1 MDFSLSDELLE
12 LKERTERFVRE
23 KVLPFEGDPRQT
35 PHGPTEELRRELVA
49 LGREAGLLSPHVGR
63 EWGGLGL
70 DHRAKAV
77 VFEAAGYSPLGPV
90 ALNCFA
96 PDEGNMHL
104 LEQVAEERQKKQWL
118 LPLAAGEMRSCFMM
132 TEPAPGAGA
141 DPSMLLTTARR
152 DGDEFVIDGRKWL
165 ITGAVG
171 AGLGIVMARNE
182 SDALGPAG
190 ATMFLTPMDA
200 AGIHVE
206 RVLDTLDQYMT
217 GGHAVVR
224 LDGLRVHESQV
235 LGRVGEGFRYAQVRL
250 APARLTH
257 CMRWLGAARRAHDIA
272 VDYARRRT
280 AFGKPIGEH
289 EGVGFMLADNEMDIH
304 QCRLV
309 IWHTAWV
316 LDQGHP
322 RNGPQGPAVRGGRH
336 ESSMAKVICSE
347 AIWRVVD
354 RSMQILGG
362 LGITDDTIVARL
374 WREVRPFR
382 IYDGPSEV
390 HRWSIAQR
398 VLRAGNAR
406 GHAPSQS

>member
-1 MDFSLSDELLE
+1 MDFTLPEELAALQQ
-12 LKERTERFVRE
+12 RTERFVRGE
-23 KVLPFEGDPRQT
+23 MIPRENDPRQT
-35 PHGPTEELRRELVA
+35 PHGPSEEFRRELVA

-70 DHRAKAV
+70 DHRGKAV
-77 VFEAAGYSPLGPV
+77 VFEAAGYSPLGPI

-96 PDEGNMHL
+96 PDEANMHL
-104 LEQVAEERQKKQWL
+104 LEQVAEARQQQEWL
-118 LPLAAGEMRSCFMM
+118 RPLAAGQIRSCFMM

-152 DGDEFVIDGRKWL
+152 DGHDFVISGTKWL

-171 AGLGIVMARNE
+171 AEMAIIMARTE
-182 SDALGPAG
+182 SDDLGPAG
-190 ATMFLTPMDA
+190 ATMFLAPMSTP
-200 AGIHVE
+200 GIHIE
-206 RVLDTLDQYMT
+206 RVLDTLDQYMA

-224 LDGLRVHESQV
+224 LEGVRVPESAV
-235 LGRVGEGFRYAQVRL
+235 LGRVGEGFRYAQARL

-272 VDYARRRT
+272 VDYARRRS
-280 AFGKPIGEH
+280 AFGKPLGEH
-289 EGVGFMLADNEMDIH
+289 EGVGFMLADSEMDLH
-304 QCRLV
+304 TSRLT

-316 LDQGHP
+316 LDQGA
-322 RNGPQGPAVRGGRH
+322 RGRH

-374 WREVRPFR
+374 FREARPFR

-390 HRWSIAQR
+390 HRWSIAR
-398 VLRAGNAR
+398 HVLRARADD
-406 GHAPSQS
+406 

>member
-1 MDFSLSDELLE
+1 MDFSLPGDLAE
-12 LKERTERFVRE
+12 LKERTERLVRE
-23 KVLPFEGDPRQT
+23 RIIPYENDPRQT
-35 PHGPTEELRRELVA
+35 PHGPSPELRRELVA

-70 DHRAKAV
+70 DHQAKSV

-96 PDEGNMHL
+96 PDEANMHL
-104 LEQVAEERQKKQWL
+104 LEQVAETAQKERWL
-118 LPLAAGEMRSCFMM
+118 RPLAAGETRSCFMM
-132 TEPAPGAGA
+132 TEPAPGAGS
-141 DPSMLLTTARR
+141 DPSMLKTTARR
-152 DGDEFVIDGRKWL
+152 ADNGNRGDFIIDGEKWL

-171 AGLGIVMARNE
+171 AEFAIIMAKTGSDE
-182 SDALGPAG
+182 SRPAG
-190 ATMFLTPMDA
+190 ATMFLSPMDA
-200 AGIHVE
+200 PGIKVE
-206 RVLDTLDQYMT
+206 RVLDTLDQYMS
-217 GGHAVVR
+217 GGHAVIR
-224 LDGLRVHESQV
+224 LEGLRVPESAV

-272 VDYARRRT
+272 ADYARRRT
-280 AFGKPIGEH
+280 AFGKPLGEH
-289 EGVGFMLADNEMDIH
+289 EGVGFMLADNEMDLH
-304 QCRLV
+304 TSRLT
-309 IWHTAWV
+309 IWHAAWV
-316 LDQGHP
+316 LDQG
-322 RNGPQGPAVRGGRH
+322 GRGTH

-374 WREVRPFR
+374 FREVRPFR

-390 HRWSIAQR
+390 HRWSIAR
-398 VLRAGNAR
+398 RILRGVAGR
-406 GHAPSQS
+406 E

>member
-1 MDFSLSDELLE
+1 MDFGLSVELVE

-23 KVLPFEGDPRQT
+23 RILPYEGDARQT

-49 LGREAGLLSPHVGR
+49 LGRAMGLLSPHVGR

-104 LEQVAEERQKKQWL
+104 LEAVAEEHQKERWL
-118 LPLAAGEMRSCFMM
+118 RPLAAGEIRSCFMM

-141 DPSMLLTTARR
+141 DPSMLRTTARR
-152 DGDEFVIDGRKWL
+152 DGDHFIIDGTKWL
-165 ITGAVG
+165 ISGAAG
-171 AGLGIVMARNE
+171 AELGIVMAK
-182 SDALGPAG
+182 SDGDDAGPAG
-190 ATMFLTPMDA
+190 ATMFLTPMHA
-200 AGIHVE
+200 PGIVIE
-206 RVLDTLDQYMT
+206 RVLDTLDQAMS

-224 LDGLRVHESQV
+224 LDGLRVNESDV
-235 LGRVGEGFRYAQVRL
+235 LGRVGEGFRYAQLRL

-257 CMRWLGAARRAHDIA
+257 CMRWLGAACRAHDIA
-272 VDYARRRT
+272 ADYARRRT
-280 AFGKPIGEH
+280 AFGKPLGEH

-304 QCRLV
+304 QSRLV

-316 LDQGHP
+316 LDQG
-322 RNGPQGPAVRGGRH
+322 RRGTQ

-374 WREVRPFR
+374 FREVRPFR

-390 HRWSIAQR
+390 HRWSIARR
-398 VLRAGNAR
+398 VLRG
-406 GHAPSQS
+406 GGLG

>member
-1 MDFSLSDELLE
+1 MDFSLSDELAG

-23 KVLPFEGDPRQT
+23 EVIPHESDARQT
-35 PHGPTEELRRELVA
+35 AHGPAEELRRELVG
-49 LGREAGLLSPHVGR
+49 LGRRAGLLSPHVGP

-70 DHRAKAV
+70 DHRGQAV

-104 LEQVAEERQKKQWL
+104 LEVVADEQQKEAWL
-118 LPLAAGEMRSCFMM
+118 RPLAAGEIRSCFMM

-141 DPSMLLTTARR
+141 DPSMLQTTARR
-152 DGDEFVIDGRKWL
+152 DGAEFVIDGVKWL
-165 ITGAVG
+165 ITGAMG
-171 AGLGIVMARNE
+171 AAVAIIMAKND
-182 SDALGPAG
+182 SDPLGPAG
-190 ATMFLTPMDA
+190 ATMFLVPMNA
-200 AGIHVE
+200 SGIHVE
-206 RVLDTLDQYMT
+206 RVLDTLDRLMA

-224 LDGLRVHESQV
+224 LDGLRVPESAV
-235 LGRVGEGFRYAQVRL
+235 LGQVGAGFRYAQVRL

-272 VDYARRRT
+272 IDYARRRT
-280 AFGKPIGEH
+280 AFGKPLGEH
-289 EGVGFMLADNEMDIH
+289 EGVGFMLADNEMDLH
-304 QCRLV
+304 MSRLV

-316 LDQGHP
+316 LDQG
-322 RNGPQGPAVRGGRH
+322 RRGTH

-362 LGITDDTIVARL
+362 LGITDDTIVARIF
-374 WREVRPFR
+374 RDVRPFR

-390 HRWSIAQR
+390 HRWSIAR
-398 VLRAGNAR
+398 RILRAGIAR
-406 GHAPSQS
+406 